1 MTWIL
6 KQVARLLWSASSC
19 SRKQHILDAWG
30 CKMWENN
37 EQESIYLPP
46 KIVCFFLSYSCTA
59 SLWYLGQMS
68 LEQPV
73 VVQLSS
79 ASSSHFCQMAER
91 NESTPAEYFRRP
103 RSCWMNFLWLAICQI
118 SQWHL
123 KLICG
128 NRSTERE
135 LNVGRVIITHLPVSH
150 ALIWDNNLSYY
161 QLTKHFSSVVGLK

>member
-30 CKMWENN
+30 RKMWENN

-46 KIVCFFLSYSCTA
+46 KCMFFPFLQLYSEPVIPGPNVVRTTCCGSAQFSQQFSLLSDG
-59 SLWYLGQMS
+59 WKKWIH
-68 LEQPV
+68 
-73 VVQLSS
+73 SS
-79 ASSSHFCQMAER
+79 R
-91 NESTPAEYFRRP
+91 IIRP

-128 NRSTERE
+128 NRSTEGE

-150 ALIWDNNLSYY
+150 ALIWDDNWSYY
-161 QLTKHFSSVVGLK
+161 QSTKHFSSVVGLK

>member
-46 KIVCFFLSYSCTA
+46 KIVCFFPFLQLYSEPVIPGPNVVRTTCCGSAQFSQQFSLLSDGWKKWIHSSRILQTA
-59 SLWYLGQMS
+59 
-68 LEQPV
+68 
-73 VVQLSS
+73 
-79 ASSSHFCQMAER
+79 
-91 NESTPAEYFRRP
+91 T
-103 RSCWMNFLWLAICQI
+103 I

-150 ALIWDNNLSYY
+150 ALIWDNNWSYY